1 MHGEPHEI
9 AAENLSFTY
18 PGMSRPA
25 LNGVSHRFRQG
36 EFHAVL
42 GRNGSGKSTL
52 ALCLNGLITP
62 GGGSVLSCGLD
73 TSVPTNAPE
82 IREQVAIVF
91 QTPDTRMVGST
102 VEEEVAFGPENLGL
116 SPLVI
121 RKRVD
126 EALELAGIV
135 DLARRQPQQLSLGQK
150 QLVAVAGAIAME
162 PSFLISDESTS
173 MLDVRSRAGVLK
185 LFADLQKRGVGI
197 IHVTHFLEEA
207 ATADRVIIL
216 ESGRIAG
223 TGPPGELLS
232 DPTHV
237 RNFGLNPLPAT
248 MVAEEL
254 AALGHHAGGDILTA
268 EELLLWSR
276 A

>member
-9 AAENLSFTY
+9 AAENLTFTY
-18 PGMSRPA
+18 PGMGRPA
-25 LNGVSHRFRQG
+25 LYGVSHRFRQG
-36 EFHAVL
+36 EFHVVL

-62 GGGSVLSCGLD
+62 GAGRVLSCGLD
-73 TSVPTNAPE
+73 TSVPINAPE
-82 IREQVAIVF
+82 IRKQVAIVF

-126 EALELAGIV
+126 KSLELAGIV

-150 QLVAVAGAIAME
+150 QLVAIAGAIAME
-162 PSFLISDESTS
+162 PLFLISDESTS
-173 MLDVRSRAGVLK
+173 MLDVGSRAGVLK

-207 ATADRVIIL
+207 ATADQVVVL
-216 ESGRIAG
+216 KSGQIAG
-223 TGPPGELLS
+223 TGSPGELLS
-232 DPTHV
+232 DPTQV
-237 RNFGLNPLPAT
+237 RDFGLDPLPAT

>member
-1 MHGEPHEI
+1 M
-9 AAENLSFTY
+9 
-18 PGMSRPA
+18 
-25 LNGVSHRFRQG
+25 
-36 EFHAVL
+36 
-42 GRNGSGKSTL
+42 
-52 ALCLNGLITP
+52 
-62 GGGSVLSCGLD
+62 
-73 TSVPTNAPE
+73 
-82 IREQVAIVF
+82 F
-91 QTPDTRMVGST
+91 QTPDTRTVGST

-126 EALELAGIV
+126 EALELAGVV

-185 LFADLQKRGVGI
+185 LFADLRKRGVGI
-197 IHVTHFLEEA
+197 VHVTHFLEEA
-207 ATADRVIIL
+207 AIADQVVIL

-223 TGPPGELLS
+223 TGPPGKLLS
-232 DPTHV
+232 DPTRV
-237 RNFGLNPLPAT
+237 RNLGLNPLPAT
-248 MVAEEL
+248 MVAEKL
-254 AALGHHAGGDILTA
+254 TALGHHAGGDILTA